1 MGVFRVGSV
10 NSSGLLI
17 QLVDQLK
24 EQGKLDVT
32 SARQTLQNCGKA
44 LVDTKPD
51 RRVGLA
57 LSFWKS
63 FTDNGIDLDVTHF
76 NALLTAYVENDH
88 KFAPLELVEEMRQKE
103 INPNAATF
111 QLLLKSYCQ
120 QGDVNGANLVLD
132 HMKNEGMPM
141 SEPIL
146 APLIMAYARAEGL
159 DRARDAFEEIK
170 QEGFQ
175 PGLESYRTLLCSLA
189 ENGHVEEIDKV
200 LTEMNGA
207 RLFPPITFYT
217 DVIES
222 LSSHGHTHLIDSFLE
237 SIKNI
242 ARMRSDLESV
252 MKLLLVRGDIDGA
265 MVILQRIARVTVS
278 SQSDM
283 LRPGRQFLSHLL
295 ICDPPYSVDFLLKT
309 VFDLR
314 SHDLHR
320 SPYEELLLNVFN
332 REDTDNAITVIKAM
346 LSASVPVKPHYFYPL
361 FAQYK
366 KHTNLEGCYN
376 VLKLMKDHGYV
387 YGKPHL
393 DYLVET
399 AANCGVAE
407 GIAQGLVDH
416 GIRFAPQEM
425 GLLMQSLVAAN
436 CIDSAVQVVKSDV
449 ISFENRGVRGMFKQ
463 TPIPDFSKGV
473 IRTDLPIF
481 KLFKA
486 LRDHAD
492 IPPESLSAIGKEF
505 VTTICR
511 RFDPRTA
518 IQSLETLLHMGVRVT
533 HYLPYTEIM
542 TALSRV
548 GDAEKMQK
556 LLKLMKEYDIPV
568 DAVQRRIALRL
579 AARTG
584 KGDMAI
590 EAFIGGQPANFK
602 EPSQPMSELIMAYG
616 RDDKRSL
623 ESMMNVYDE
632 LVSKGLRPTASA
644 YGYLVGR
651 NLRDR
656 NVTMA
661 EKIKQEMQEVY
672 PFSPSLYRA
681 FMTAYARR
689 GDVEDLKKI
698 LAEAESLGHEF
709 DPSKWFHLI
718 EAHAVHGDSETA
730 EKLFDEMKQETRVAK
745 LRARPAWS
753 QLTIA
758 YANRGDVEG
767 ALKVIARAKEEGI
780 KPTLRTYFMIMNRA
794 AVLRR
799 EDILTKMNEL
809 ILEDF
814 EVMKQQYVDGLLF
827 YAHARAGNLEKAEEF
842 LPKVNYR
849 ENESLYGTYVNKCAL
864 EGDVE
869 RIERLMDQISDEPAR
884 NRYDLCGMP
893 LLRAYKIHHNPDA
906 CLALYEDFV
915 QQGVKVSPRFK
926 VLLATIL
933 EEHGREVPAQL
944 LRATNT
950 LKRQPGFQPSN
961 QSSADFSSS
970 SDDSSDSDSS
980 SSSDDEGEDVAEV
993 DKLIDHETEN
1003 WQSRLDKLDTI
1014 EEDRQPKY

>member
-387 YGKPHL
+387 YGKPQYVNWCINIP
-393 DYLVET
+393 YLTEYMP
-399 AANCGVAE
+399 
-407 GIAQGLVDH
+407 
-416 GIRFAPQEM
+416 R
-425 GLLMQSLVAAN
+425 
-436 CIDSAVQVVKSDV
+436 
-449 ISFENRGVRGMFKQ
+449 
-463 TPIPDFSKGV
+463 
-473 IRTDLPIF
+473 
-481 KLFKA
+481 
-486 LRDHAD
+486 
-492 IPPESLSAIGKEF
+492 AI
-505 VTTICR
+505 
-511 RFDPRTA
+511 
-518 IQSLETLLHMGVRVT
+518 M
-533 HYLPYTEIM
+533 EIM
-542 TALSRV
+542 KNQTHFCPSKCLGAIPRAEAFRQTYP
-548 GDAEKMQK
+548 DAWA
-556 LLKLMKEYDIPV
+556 DSIT
-568 DAVQRRIALRL
+568 LRL
-579 AARTG
+579 LQR
-584 KGDMAI
+584 KF
-590 EAFIGGQPANFK
+590 EHLYN
-602 EPSQPMSELIMAYG
+602 MSTQQHMLI
-616 RDDKRSL
+616 S
-623 ESMMNVYDE
+623 SHN
-632 LVSKGLRPTASA
+632 T
-644 YGYLVGR
+644 
-651 NLRDR
+651 
-656 NVTMA
+656 
-661 EKIKQEMQEVY
+661 
-672 PFSPSLYRA
+672 
-681 FMTAYARR
+681 RR
-689 GDVEDLKKI
+689 
-698 LAEAESLGHEF
+698 
-709 DPSKWFHLI
+709 
-718 EAHAVHGDSETA
+718 
-730 EKLFDEMKQETRVAK
+730 
-745 LRARPAWS
+745 
-753 QLTIA
+753 
-758 YANRGDVEG
+758 
-767 ALKVIARAKEEGI
+767 
-780 KPTLRTYFMIMNRA
+780 
-794 AVLRR
+794 
-799 EDILTKMNEL
+799 
-809 ILEDF
+809 
-814 EVMKQQYVDGLLF
+814 
-827 YAHARAGNLEKAEEF
+827 
-842 LPKVNYR
+842 KVNC
-849 ENESLYGTYVNKCAL
+849 LH
-864 EGDVE
+864 
-869 RIERLMDQISDEPAR
+869 QIHGNQIR
-884 NRYDLCGMP
+884 NHLG
-893 LLRAYKIHHNPDA
+893 KN
-906 CLALYEDFV
+906 
-915 QQGVKVSPRFK
+915 
-926 VLLATIL
+926 
-933 EEHGREVPAQL
+933 
-944 LRATNT
+944 
-950 LKRQPGFQPSN
+950 
-961 QSSADFSSS
+961 
-970 SDDSSDSDSS
+970 
-980 SSSDDEGEDVAEV
+980 
-993 DKLIDHETEN
+993 
-1003 WQSRLDKLDTI
+1003 
-1014 EEDRQPKY
+1014 